1 MKRTN
6 KGSPWLA
13 HELSIAGRVAS
24 HLPLPF
30 STQLAG
36 QTYLDNSARFLSGDT
51 LRMTNRDGGGSDVT
65 ITKA

>member
-13 HELSIAGRVAS
+13 HELSVSGRVAS

-30 STQLAG
+30 QTQVAA
-36 QTYLDNSARFLSGDT
+36 QAYLDGSQYNTGDT
-51 LRMTNRDGGGSDVT
+51 FRLTNRDGGGSDTT
-65 ITKA
+65 ITAA

>member
-13 HELSIAGRVAS
+13 HELSVAGRVVS

-30 STQLAG
+30 QTQVAA
-36 QTYLDNSARFLSGDT
+36 QAYLDDKFTTGDT
-51 LRMTNRDGGGSDVT
+51 FRLTNRDGGGSDTT
-65 ITKA
+65 ITAA